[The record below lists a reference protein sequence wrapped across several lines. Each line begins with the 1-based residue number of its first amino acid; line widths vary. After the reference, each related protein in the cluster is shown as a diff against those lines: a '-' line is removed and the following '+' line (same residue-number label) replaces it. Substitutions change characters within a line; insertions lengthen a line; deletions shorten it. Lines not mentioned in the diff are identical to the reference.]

1 MATGI
6 ILLTYLVLWLQYT
19 PASVTGVD
27 GVQFRYFLPLS
38 GIFALCACECVAG
51 LRRRVGHASHT
62 SHTTPRSSS
71 AVSESTAVPSV
82 ADAARA

>member
-6 ILLTYLVLWLQYT
+6 ILLTYLALWLQYT

-51 LRRRVGHASHT
+51 LRRRVGHT